1 MEYTEGGYLGVMEEG
16 NSVPLDLSCRGPS
29 ADLHQ
34 RPAAASTPELP
45 QEELMVQGR
54 VPGDLDHSDLSP
66 RDTRQSLNHSIIS
79 DRGPLE
85 DENEN
90 LVNEAR
96 EREKAFF
103 NTAQNEQYLTEDST
117 GLDPPPPLPLY
128 GPGGCVRRVRVSSD
142 DGPPMVYSVR
152 LHAEQVCTLVCTPL
166 DTTFITDCTDIIF
179 KKTVLCS

>member
-1 MEYTEGGYLGVMEEG
+1 MCNVYYCVGVQVEYTEGGYLGVVEEG

-54 VPGDLDHSDLSP
+54 VTGDLDHSELSP
-66 RDTRQSLNHSIIS
+66 RDPRQSLNHSIVS

-152 LHAEQVCTLVCTPL
+152 LHAEQVCTHVCTY
-166 DTTFITDCTDIIF
+166 T
-179 KKTVLCS
+179 S

>member
-1 MEYTEGGYLGVMEEG
+1 MVVKNCG
-16 NSVPLDLSCRGPS
+16 
-29 ADLHQ
+29 
-34 RPAAASTPELP
+34 RPAAASTPEPTEHLNSLVSIVKD
-45 QEELMVQGR
+45 EFNN
-54 VPGDLDHSDLSP
+54 SDTSEP
-66 RDTRQSLNHSIIS
+66 CPTEPLNQTVLS

-96 EREKAFF
+96 EKEKAFF

-128 GPGGCVRRVRVSSD
+128 GAGGALRRMRVSSD

-152 LHAEQVCTLVCTPL
+152 LYAEQVCILCFL
-166 DTTFITDCTDIIF
+166 LLNEFSFSKIIY
-179 KKTVLCS
+179 C